1 MKRLRSRNK
10 LLNVELRILTVIDV
24 INTNKAGLL
33 MAAQKCS
40 RKCASS
46 WGTYRTIMVGAK
58 AVTGNVMMATRRNGL
73 TG

>member
-33 MAAQKCS
+33 MAAQK
-40 RKCASS
+40 
-46 WGTYRTIMVGAK
+46 
-58 AVTGNVMMATRRNGL
+58 
-73 TG
+73 